1 MNGNDSTPA
10 AGKSK
15 VEMTPP
21 IDDLREEALSIVLFD
36 DSHTGRMYFLRALE
50 RSGFTDV
57 RVVESVDEVLTML
70 AERAAD
76 VVIADW
82 MLNSSI
88 EMTHQ
93 IRNLDEELDR
103 YTAIILTTMREGMA
117 TLVEALRQGVNDF
130 LHKPFAAEELIARVF
145 AAANYARA
153 QNALLQTGRTLARER
168 HARAES
174 WSTDTIT
181 GLGSADFFEAQL
193 TTHLMEVSMRG
204 GAVCCVLVDIDGA
217 ARTDSPNEG
226 EDLQRLGRRMMRAV
240 RPMDAVC
247 RLEGW
252 RFGLVM
258 SAPSVEGM
266 EQAVLARIEREVAGR
281 PLPGDGREVI
291 LKMGHTVWEGPAA
304 PLAPS
309 DLISRARRSLEK
321 NLASR

>member
-1 MNGNDSTPA
+1 
-10 AGKSK
+10 
-15 VEMTPP
+15 MTPP

-57 RVVESVDEVLTML
+57 RVVESVEEVLTML
-70 AERAAD
+70 SERPAD

-82 MLNSSI
+82 IHSSSI

-153 QNALLQTGRTLARER
+153 QNALLQTGQTLARER
-168 HARAES
+168 HERAES
-174 WSTDTIT
+174 WSTDTVT

-204 GAVCCVLVDIDGA
+204 GAVCCVLVDVGGPA
-217 ARTDSPNEG
+217 KENSRNEG
-226 EDLQRLGRRMMRAV
+226 EDLRRLGRRMMRAV

-247 RLEGW
+247 RIEGW

-258 SAPSVEGM
+258 SAPSAAGM

-281 PLPGDGREVI
+281 PLPGEGREVT
-291 LKMGHTVWEGPAA
+291 LHMGHTVWEGPAA

-309 DLISRARRSLEK
+309 DLINRARRSLEK
-321 NLASR
+321 SRA

>member
-1 MNGNDSTPA
+1 
-10 AGKSK
+10 
-15 VEMTPP
+15 MTPP
-21 IDDLREEALSIVLFD
+21 IDDLREEGLSIVLFE

-57 RVVESVDEVLTML
+57 RLVESVDEVLSIL
-70 AERAAD
+70 SERPAD
-76 VVIADW
+76 VVISDW
-82 MLNSSI
+82 MLSSSL

-93 IRNLDEELDR
+93 IRNLDEELGR
-103 YTAIILTTMREGMA
+103 YTAIIMTTMREGME

-153 QNALLQTGRTLARER
+153 QNVLLQTGESLARER
-168 HARAES
+168 HARARS
-174 WSTDTIT
+174 WSTDPVT

-204 GAVCCVLVDIDGA
+204 GAVCCVLIDVGGT
-217 ARTDSPNEG
+217 ARDYTRDENT
-226 EDLQRLGRRMMRAV
+226 DLQRIGRRMMRAV

-252 RFGLVM
+252 QFGLVM
-258 SAPSVEGM
+258 SAPSAEGM
-266 EQAVLARIEREVAGR
+266 EQAVMARVEREVAGR
-281 PLPGDGREVI
+281 PLPGDGRDI
-291 LKMGHTVWEGPAA
+291 NLQMGHTVWEGPAA
-304 PLAPS
+304 PLAPA

-321 NLASR
+321 NRG

>member
-1 MNGNDSTPA
+1 
-10 AGKSK
+10 
-15 VEMTPP
+15 MTPP
-21 IDDLREEALSIVLFD
+21 IDDLRKEALSIVLFD

-57 RVVESVDEVLTML
+57 RVVESVEEVLALL
-70 AERAAD
+70 AERPAD

-82 MLNSSI
+82 IYHSSI

-117 TLVEALRQGVNDF
+117 TLVEAMRQGVNDF

-153 QNALLQTGRTLARER
+153 QNALLQTGQTLARER

-174 WSTDTIT
+174 WSSDPVT
-181 GLGSADFFEAQL
+181 GLGSPDFFEAQL

-204 GAVCCVLVDIDGA
+204 GAVCCVLVDIDGP
-217 ARTDSPNEG
+217 ARETSRDEA
-226 EDLQRLGRRMMRAV
+226 EDLRRLGRRLMRAI
-240 RPMDAVC
+240 RPMDALC

-252 RFGLVM
+252 QFGLVLSGP
-258 SAPSVEGM
+258 SAEGM
-266 EQAVLARIEREVAGR
+266 EQVVLARIEREVAGR
-281 PLPGDGREVI
+281 PLPGEGRAVN
-291 LKMGHTVWEGPAA
+291 LRMGHTVWEGPAT

-321 NLASR
+321 NRA